1 MQSRSR
7 PVILREVEVSDSAI
21 LINVVGIL
29 YAILIAC
36 GILNS
41 CDRSCV
47 SGALTRQAVDLR
59 LSRICDVAQA
69 FAGFVNDLIRMVAV
83 S

>member
-47 SGALTRQAVDLR
+47 SGALSRQAVDLR
-59 LSRICDVAQA
+59 LSGICDVAQA
-69 FAGFVNDLIRMVAV
+69 FAGFVNDLKRAEAI

>member
-1 MQSRSR
+1 MPRIRQKYS
-7 PVILREVEVSDSAI
+7 PIDI
-21 LINVVGIL
+21 

-47 SGALTRQAVDLR
+47 SGALTTLAVDLG
-59 LSRICDVAQA
+59 LPGICIVAQA
-69 FAGFVNDLIRMVAV
+69 FAGFVNDLKRAEAM

>member
-1 MQSRSR
+1 MESA
-7 PVILREVEVSDSAI
+7 DSAV
-21 LINVVGIL
+21 LINVSGIL

-47 SGALTRQAVDLR
+47 SGALTRLAVDFG
-59 LSRICDVAQA
+59 LSGICVVAQA
-69 FAGFVNDLIRMVAV
+69 FAGFVNDLIRAGAM

>member
-1 MQSRSR
+1 MLGNRCCSPDRY
-7 PVILREVEVSDSAI
+7 DSAV
-21 LINVVGIL
+21 LINVFGIL

-59 LSRICDVAQA
+59 LSGICDVAQA
-69 FAGFVNDLIRMVAV
+69 FAGFVNDSKRAEAI